1 MEWRIQS
8 KATSRRCFIPEFP
21 ISERKTPLENTNDY
35 VETVQNKLCCK
46 SRHPTHREYFTVW
59 APPVLV
65 ILKAPSRLWCL
76 NSIQFSFWS
85 ARLLMLCSKFRPV
98 SHVPARRQTIHTT
111 SAKVHTCNIS
121 SEKWGSVESVA
132 QKQVY

>member
-1 MEWRIQS
+1 MKDPKQGHQQPLLQPGLSHFR
-8 KATSRRCFIPEFP
+8 
-21 ISERKTPLENTNDY
+21 ERKHLWKITDEY
-35 VETVQNKLCCK
+35 IEIIQNKLCCK
-46 SRHPTHREYFTVW
+46 SRHPTNYYLVW
-59 APPVLV
+59 VSPVIV
-65 ILKAPSRLWCL
+65 ILIAPSRLWCL

-85 ARLLMLCSKFRPV
+85 ARLLMLCSQFRPV